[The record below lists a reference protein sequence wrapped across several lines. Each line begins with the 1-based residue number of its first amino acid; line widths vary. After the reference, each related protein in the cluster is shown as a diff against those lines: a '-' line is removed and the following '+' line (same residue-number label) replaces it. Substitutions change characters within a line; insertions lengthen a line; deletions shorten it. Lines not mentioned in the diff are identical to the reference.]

1 MKCALVFASLSAATA
16 IEARTNALF
25 LLQPHRQK
33 QALQKQRVN
42 KISGNKNVTKNIT
55 FTQLLE

>member
-1 MKCALVFASLSAATA
+1 MKCALVLASHNAATA

-25 LLQPHRQK
+25 LLQPHRQR
-33 QALQKQRVN
+33 QAVQKQRVN
-42 KISGNKNVTKNIT
+42 KTSGNINVTKNII